1 MLLFCLLLTKRNITH
16 QLNRDYY
23 MKYFNKLILCAAVVT
38 AFGANAA
45 TYNREGET
53 TQTIVITKPLTLQ
66 AQNSYNVADNRAS
79 GGAAVK
85 TTDGSKANLYIAVA
99 ASSTN
104 TNAVRIAADS
114 GNLTLIGQA
123 ACGGGVTPVLDT
135 AASRPGAN
143 TAAIQC
149 ASAPSI
155 ATVVNS
161 MEPASPEAGEYT
173 FTQEYGT
180 YVD

>member
-1 MLLFCLLLTKRNITH
+1 MLLFCLLLTKRNITL
-16 QLNRDYY
+16 QLNRGYY

-66 AQNSYNVADNRAS
+66 AQNTYKVADNKAS
-79 GGAAVK
+79 GGAGIK

-99 ASSTN
+99 ASSTDAD
-104 TNAVRIAADS
+104 TVRIAADS

-123 ACGGGVTPVLDT
+123 ACGNAVSPVLDT

-149 ASAPSI
+149 ASASSI
-155 ATVVNS
+155 TTIVNS
-161 MEPASPEAGEYT
+161 MEPASPEAGQYT

>member
-1 MLLFCLLLTKRNITH
+1 
-16 QLNRDYY
+16 
-23 MKYFNKLILCAAVVT
+23 MKYFNKLILCAAVAT

-45 TYNREGET
+45 TYNREGES

-66 AQNSYNVADNRAS
+66 ALNSYKVDDDKA
-79 GGAAVK
+79 GGSAIVR

-99 ASSTN
+99 ASSTDVD
-104 TNAVRIAADS
+104 AIRIAADS

-123 ACGGGVTPVLDT
+123 ACGNAVSPVLDT

-149 ASAPSI
+149 VSASSI

>member
-1 MLLFCLLLTKRNITH
+1 
-16 QLNRDYY
+16 
-23 MKYFNKLILCAAVVT
+23 VT

-66 AQNSYNVADNRAS
+66 AQNTYKVADDKAS
-79 GGAAVK
+79 GGAAIK

-99 ASSTN
+99 ASSTGAD
-104 TNAVRIAADS
+104 TVRIAADS

-123 ACGGGVTPVLDT
+123 ACGNGVSPVLDT

-149 ASAPSI
+149 ASASSV
-155 ATVVNS
+155 ATIVNS

>member
-1 MLLFCLLLTKRNITH
+1 
-16 QLNRDYY
+16 

-53 TQTIVITKPLTLQ
+53 TQTIVITKPLRLQ
-66 AQNSYNVADNRAS
+66 AQNTYKVADDKAS
-79 GGAAVK
+79 GGVAVK

-99 ASSTN
+99 ASSTGAD
-104 TNAVRIAADS
+104 TVRIAADS
-114 GNLTLIGQA
+114 GNLTLLGQA
-123 ACGGGVTPVLDT
+123 ACGNGVSPVLDT

-149 ASAPSI
+149 ASASSVVTI
-155 ATVVNS
+155 VNS